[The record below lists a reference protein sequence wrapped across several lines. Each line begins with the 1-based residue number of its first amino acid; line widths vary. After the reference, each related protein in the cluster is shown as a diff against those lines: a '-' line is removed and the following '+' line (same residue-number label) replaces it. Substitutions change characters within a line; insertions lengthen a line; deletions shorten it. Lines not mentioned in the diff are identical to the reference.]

1 MYPIITVPDHAGDI
15 IEQLGTKPKFWFS
28 DANSNRYLFKLNRSE
43 GEDATGEDWSEKAV
57 SELCELLGLPHAR
70 YEFAMWKGLHGVV
83 SLSFVPPR
91 GRLVSGNEVLVRV
104 DRSYPKE
111 KFYRVRQHTLRLVLA
126 IIKQDIIQPPLNWQT
141 FGAVQTAL
149 DVFTGYLMLD
159 AWVAN
164 QDRHHEN
171 WGFIVSPER
180 TFHLAPTFDHA
191 SSLGW
196 NETDSTRLQR
206 LSTRD
211 TRRAMAPYV
220 ERALSA
226 FFSSPMSTKPMTTLD
241 VFKEA
246 SKLRPLAAKSWL
258 DRLAQISENDVNN
271 IVDQIPVDR
280 ISDAARRFAMKMLEL
295 NRQRLLKLEV

>member
-1 MYPIITVPDHAGDI
+1 MYPIITVPDQAGDI
-15 IEQLGTKPKFWFS
+15 LEQLGTKPKFWFS
-28 DANSNRYLFKLNRSE
+28 DANSNRYLFKLNRSD
-43 GEDATGEDWSEKAV
+43 GEDATGEDWSEKVV

-70 YEFAMWKGLHGVV
+70 YEFATWKGQHGVA
-83 SLSFVPPR
+83 SLSFAPPR
-91 GRLVSGNEVLVRV
+91 GRLVAGNEVLVRV

-126 IIKQDIIQPPLNWQT
+126 IIKQDVIDPPLKWVT
-141 FGAVQTAL
+141 FGLVQTAL

-196 NETDSTRLQR
+196 NETDSARLQR

-226 FFSSPMSTKPMTTLD
+226 FFSSPTSSKPMPTLD

-246 SKLRPLAAKSWL
+246 SKLRPLAAKAWL
-258 DRLAQISENDVNN
+258 DRLAQISENNVND
-271 IVDQIPVDR
+271 IFDQIPVDR

>member
-1 MYPIITVPDHAGDI
+1 M
-15 IEQLGTKPKFWFS
+15 
-28 DANSNRYLFKLNRSE
+28 
-43 GEDATGEDWSEKAV
+43 
-57 SELCELLGLPHAR
+57 
-70 YEFAMWKGLHGVV
+70 
-83 SLSFVPPR
+83 SLSFAPPR
-91 GRLVSGNEVLVRV
+91 GRLVAGNEVLVRV

-126 IIKQDIIQPPLNWQT
+126 IIKQDVIDPPLNWVVL
-141 FGAVQTAL
+141 GPVQTAL
-149 DVFTGYLMLD
+149 DAFIGYLMLD

-164 QDRHHEN
+164 QDRRHEN

-211 TRRAMAPYV
+211 SRRAMAPYV

-226 FFSSPMSTKPMTTLD
+226 FFSSPTSGKPMTTLD

-246 SKLRPLAAKSWL
+246 SKFRPLATKSWL
-258 DRLAQISENDVNN
+258 DRLAQISENHVSD
-271 IVDQIPVDR
+271 IFDQIPVDR
-280 ISDAARRFAMKMLEL
+280 ISDAARSFAMKMLEL